1 MSEQTNEGALQ
12 PNAAEEQKRADL
24 ARFDELLRGAQ
35 AENNTF
41 EALKRK
47 MASVVFRCGAKLT
60 EAKSI
65 AKRLE
70 IGWYVKLK
78 EFGIAESTARQAIK
92 LYENATRAGCTAE
105 DLENLS
111 ITEAKIEYDVIKSPE
126 QIENERKLWMEEE
139 ANRREKERIRKE
151 DGNQQ
156 EMRGIEIRLKEEPK
170 VNPTEGTGDQE
181 EPRVHPTEAGGGQVQ
196 KEAMFGKIELSEL
209 LAFRQKQLD
218 EEALRRWNEA
228 RESPC
233 EEDYLLFLFDLGVL
247 WVVEGHVHYMPDQ
260 DEDRDE
266 LVATLVDKLTPV
278 LERWTTADGLLKAFK
293 GLVFAEAAKVEAE
306 TEDPRPQ
313 ASSKGRDR
321 IQPPKGG

>member
-1 MSEQTNEGALQ
+1 MRGETDGGEVDRRKAWD
-12 PNAAEEQKRADL
+12 RL
-24 ARFDELLRGAQ
+24 ARQVEGVRNRGVHGQ
-35 AENNTF
+35 P
-41 EALKRK
+41 
-47 MASVVFRCGAKLT
+47 
-60 EAKSI
+60 
-65 AKRLE
+65 
-70 IGWYVKLK
+70 
-78 EFGIAESTARQAIK
+78 AIK

-126 QIENERKLWMEEE
+126 QIKNERKLWMEEE
-139 ANRREKERIRKE
+139 AKRREQERIRKE
-151 DGNQQ
+151 DGNQE
-156 EMRGIEIRLKEEPK
+156 EMRGLEIGLKEEAK
-170 VNPTEGTGDQE
+170 VNPKEETGDQE

-196 KEAMFGKIELSEL
+196 KEAMFGGIELSEL

-247 WVVEGHVHYMPDQ
+247 WVVGGHVHYMPDQ
-260 DEDRDE
+260 DEDREE

-278 LERWTTADGLLKAFK
+278 LERWTTAAGLLKAFR